1 MNKRK
6 HTKIVREGKY
16 LAEVNI
22 ELVETGEGW
31 TPYISLEDAQ
41 KLDEVREALRKE
53 DIKAASL
60 KSKVYILKPAAV

>member
-1 MNKRK
+1 MTKRK

-31 TPYISLEDAQ
+31 SPYISLEDAE

-53 DIKAASL
+53 DIKTASL
-60 KSKVYILKPAAV
+60 KSKVYVLKPAAV